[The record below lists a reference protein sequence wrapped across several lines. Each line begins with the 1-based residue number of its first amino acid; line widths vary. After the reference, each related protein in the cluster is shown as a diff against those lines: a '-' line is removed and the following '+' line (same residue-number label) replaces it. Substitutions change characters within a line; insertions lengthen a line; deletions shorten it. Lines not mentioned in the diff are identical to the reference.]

1 MIRFASLHRIS
12 LTTVAVLLVSAAT
25 VLSQGDDIH
34 LSFNGNV
41 NLIQPSGWQVVLSEP
56 TGGPFPFVYETV
68 ETIGAWGAGASIS
81 YPVTALLELRTG
93 AWFDVQRYSIEHISS
108 SVDNN
113 GSSSTTS
120 KNFAALSTLTIP
132 LEFVLRVPITNSKS
146 TVIVGAGAGWYL
158 TLNSYQGASITQT
171 TDQSGTFTQTD
182 NTEILLDPE
191 STINFTGRFGIRTM
205 YSERFGMELGLL
217 MTVYP
222 LTDHEMRITSAIS
235 HPLIDPAAPTVH
247 SIKQSFTQIR
257 LYAAFDLQFG
267 E

>member
-12 LTTVAVLLVSAAT
+12 LTTVAVLLVSTAT

-41 NLIQPSGWQVVLSEP
+41 NLIQPSGWQVVLAQP
-56 TGGPFPFVYETV
+56 TRSTDPFIYETI

-108 SVDNN
+108 TVDNN
-113 GSSSTTS
+113 GSSSTIS

-158 TLNSYQGASITQT
+158 SISSYEGMIVTQSF
-171 TDQSGTFTQTD
+171 DQSGTNTQTD
-182 NTEILLDPE
+182 DTQISLDPG
-191 STINFTGRFGIRTM
+191 STVNFTGRFGVRTM
-205 YSERFGMELGLL
+205 YSDRFGMELGLL

-222 LTDHEMRITSAIS
+222 LTDHEMRITSTIAG
-235 HPLIDPAAPTVH
+235 PLIDPAGPTVH
-247 SIKQSFTQIR
+247 SIKQSFSQIR
-257 LYAAFDLQFG
+257 LYAAFDLEFG

>member
-1 MIRFASLHRIS
+1 MIRFASTHRIS

-34 LSFNGNV
+34 LSINGNV
-41 NLIQPSGWQVVLSEP
+41 NLSQPSGWQVVLSEQSG
-56 TGGPFPFVYETV
+56 TTFPFIYESI
-68 ETIGAWGAGASIS
+68 ETIGAWGTGLSIS
-81 YPVTALLELRTG
+81 YPITPLLELRSG
-93 AWFDVQRYSIEHISS
+93 AWFDVQRYSIEHVTS
-108 SVDNN
+108 SVYFN

-120 KNFAALSTLTIP
+120 TNFASLSTLTIP

-146 TVIVGAGAGWYL
+146 TVVVGAGAGWYL
-158 TLNSYQGASITQT
+158 PMSSYEGTNVSQQ
-171 TDQSGTFTQTD
+171 TDQGGTFTQTD
-182 NTEILLDPE
+182 KTEILLEPE
-191 STINFTGRFGIRTM
+191 STINFTGRFGVRTT

-222 LTDHEMRITSAIS
+222 LTDHEMRITSTIS
-235 HPLIDPAAPTVH
+235 HPLVDPAGPTIH
-247 SIKQSFTQIR
+247 SVKQSFSQIR